1 MVEIEYFG
9 GNCVKIKNKK
19 ASLIVD
25 DNLDSLGLKSKT
37 TDDSVAIVTSKD
49 IEVSDKGRFKV
60 DCPGEYEISEVSIKG
75 IANRAHL
82 DESGKRT
89 TSYVIRLDGT
99 VIAVLGHV
107 HPEMT
112 DEQLEELGMV
122 DILIIPVGGSGY
134 TLDPV
139 GAVKLANKIDPK
151 IVIPTHYAD
160 KDTKY
165 PVPQVELEEYL
176 KICGT
181 AEPERTNHLK
191 IKESDLGD
199 KMHTIVLERS

>member
-1 MVEIEYFG
+1 VLEIEYLG

-25 DNLDSLGLKSKT
+25 DNLESLGLKNRT
-37 TDDSVAIVTSKD
+37 TEESVALVTSKD
-49 IEVSDKGRFKV
+49 IEVKNSGRFKV

-75 IANRAHL
+75 IANRSHL
-82 DESGKRT
+82 DEDGKRT
-89 TSYVIRLDGT
+89 TSYVIRMSGI
-99 VIAVLGHV
+99 VVAVLGHV
-107 HPEMT
+107 HPDMT

-160 KDTKY
+160 KDINY
-165 PVPQVELEEYL
+165 PVPQVSLDEFV
-176 KICGT
+176 KISGT
-181 AEPERTNHLK
+181 PDPERTNHLK
-191 IKESDLGD
+191 VKETDLGE
-199 KMHTIVLERS
+199 KMHTIIVERS